1 MQWSNRMKALL
12 LALPFLVICGCG
24 QNMIVPPT
32 QLSNASVF
40 SIVTDAP
47 LPSVVSCQLTI
58 TSVTLSTASTT
69 TGNVLAGAA
78 PVDFARLNGLH
89 QLVDLSSV
97 PTGTYTSATLML
109 DSATPSVTYI
119 DTTTNPPTIHP
130 LSKVSLSQTT
140 VNVPLTKPFTLN
152 NGDLVGLRMEFSIAK
167 SLATDNT
174 GQLTGVI
181 NPTFHMQLLDATD
194 SNVWIDDFRGGVVG
208 VTGLN
213 TFVIQGSRGRQWTVT
228 ADNNTDFDTGEQI
241 ASFTTN
247 TIVEVD
253 GQINAVT
260 KSIDATEISVVSN
273 DKFVLGGLFTSIR
286 PSPGAATAADLY
298 VRSELPD
305 INGVMLGN
313 ITTLNLNGTELYRI
327 ANLRLPFTTLLFNN
341 SALTPGQAVTAGG
354 VLQTSNGTTTLL
366 VHRIVLQKQGQAG
379 TLVPG
384 KTVVIAGN
392 NGSFELTDNSPA
404 GLLLPSPLTVLSTPE
419 TRYINLNGLSDLT
432 GATALPLRVVGFI
445 LIDPS
450 TKQPVMVAWSV
461 EQLSS

>member
-1 MQWSNRMKALL
+1 
-12 LALPFLVICGCG
+12 
-24 QNMIVPPT
+24 
-32 QLSNASVF
+32 
-40 SIVTDAP
+40 
-47 LPSVVSCQLTI
+47 
-58 TSVTLSTASTT
+58 
-69 TGNVLAGAA
+69 
-78 PVDFARLNGLH
+78 
-89 QLVDLSSV
+89 
-97 PTGTYTSATLML
+97 
-109 DSATPSVTYI
+109 
-119 DTTTNPPTIHP
+119 
-130 LSKVSLSQTT
+130 
-140 VNVPLTKPFTLN
+140 
-152 NGDLVGLRMEFSIAK
+152 
-167 SLATDNT
+167 
-174 GQLTGVI
+174 
-181 NPTFHMQLLDATD
+181 
-194 SNVWIDDFRGGVVG
+194 
-208 VTGLN
+208 
-213 TFVIQGSRGRQWTVT
+213 
-228 ADNNTDFDTGEQI
+228 
-241 ASFTTN
+241 
-247 TIVEVD
+247 
-253 GQINAVT
+253 
-260 KSIDATEISVVSN
+260 
-273 DKFVLGGLFTSIR
+273 
-286 PSPGAATAADLY
+286 

-379 TLVPG
+379 ALVPG

-392 NGSFELTDNSPA
+392 NGNFELTDNSPA